1 MLAPMIR
8 TVLLAC
14 LVVVPAVAAGCKSK
28 SKSSSDPGAK
38 TTEPAKAKEPVK
50 PAGTPPP
57 TGEVPVLRWTDSD
70 GELLLASGA
79 GNKLEGPCG
88 LSGTISATEV
98 ELGAGTKQTWTVIER
113 TGNKFSLPKLDWVI
127 EVSPEGTVTHK
138 RGGTETQ
145 LGVVKGID
153 GDDTKLAWF
162 GALVIAAPLIQHKVG
177 IESLD
182 GSTKL
187 YVQGAA
193 DLRAWDA
200 RGATGERIAH
210 KLRDDPRPV
219 FAAKAA
225 FDQSKVTVSRDAG
238 NTYVV
243 DVQRTDDAL
252 KGAFSADRLTIVEQD
267 TGELAVQDGKK
278 LTPFAKLTSR
288 AKCRAHDQ
296 AVTAL
301 LWVYLGTDGMTKRL
315 ATAGKAK

>member
-1 MLAPMIR
+1 MIR
-8 TVLLAC
+8 IALVAC
-14 LVVVPAVAAGCKSK
+14 LVVVPAIAAGCKSK
-28 SKSSSDPGAK
+28 SKSPDQGAK
-38 TTEPAKAKEPVK
+38 TTEPAKPKEPPK

-57 TGEVPVLRWTDSD
+57 TGDVPKLRWTDAE
-70 GELLLASGA
+70 GELLLATGEGS
-79 GNKLEGPCG
+79 KLEGPCG
-88 LSGTISATEV
+88 LTGTISAKEV
-98 ELGAGTKQTWTVIER
+98 ELGAGTKQEWTVIER

-127 EVSPEGTVTHK
+127 EVSPEGMVTHK
-138 RGGTETQ
+138 RGGAETP
-145 LGVVKGID
+145 LGRVEGI
-153 GDDTKLAWF
+153 GSDDTKLAWF

-200 RGATGERIAH
+200 RSATGDRIAH

-225 FDQSKVTVSRDAG
+225 FDQSKVTVTRDAG

-243 DVQRTDDAL
+243 DVKRDDDAL
-252 KGAFSADRLTIVEQD
+252 KAAFDADRYIVVED
-267 TGELAVQDGKK
+267 AKGELALKDHHKK
-278 LTPFAKLTSR
+278 PLTPFARLTSR
-288 AKCRAHDQ
+288 AACRAHDH

-301 LWVYLGTDGMTKRL
+301 VWVYLGTDGTTKRL
-315 ATAGKAK
+315 ATTAKGK

>member
-1 MLAPMIR
+1 MIR
-8 TVLLAC
+8 IVLLAC
-14 LVVVPAVAAGCKSK
+14 LAVASGCKSK
-28 SKSSSDPGAK
+28 TKAPDQGPTAN
-38 TTEPAKAKEPVK
+38 EPAKPKPVEPAK

-70 GELLLASGA
+70 GELLLASGV

-88 LSGTISATEV
+88 LSGTISTTEV
-98 ELGAGTKQTWTVIER
+98 ELGSGTKQTWTQIER
-113 TGNKFSLPKLDWVI
+113 TGNKFSLPRLDWVI

-153 GDDTKLAWF
+153 GDDKKLAWF

-182 GSTKL
+182 GKAKL

-193 DLRAWDA
+193 DLRAWDV
-200 RGATGERIAH
+200 RSETGERIAH

-219 FAAKAA
+219 FATKAP

-238 NTYVV
+238 KTYFV
-243 DVQRTDDAL
+243 DVQRDDDAL
-252 KGAFSADRLTIVEQD
+252 KAAFTGDRSTVIEQDGGVLALQDDKKKLKPFARLT
-267 TGELAVQDGKK
+267 G
-278 LTPFAKLTSR
+278 R
-288 AKCRAHDQ
+288 AACRAHDH

-301 LWVYLGTDGMTKRL
+301 LWVYLGTDGLTKRL
-315 ATAGKAK
+315 ATAGPTK

>member
-1 MLAPMIR
+1 MIR
-8 TVLLAC
+8 IALCASLA
-14 LVVVPAVAAGCKSK
+14 LVAGCKSK
-28 SKSSSDPGAK
+28 PKTTDHGPGAK
-38 TTEPAKAKEPVK
+38 TAELAKPAEPAKPT
-50 PAGTPPP
+50 GTPPP
-57 TGEVPVLRWTDSD
+57 TGDVPALRWTDAD
-70 GELLLASGA
+70 GELLLATGQ

-98 ELGAGTKQTWTVIER
+98 ELGTGGKQAWTVIER
-113 TGNKFSLPKLDWVI
+113 SGNKFSLPRLDWVI
-127 EVSPEGTVTHK
+127 EVSPEGMVSHK

-182 GSTKL
+182 GKAKM

-193 DLRAWDA
+193 DLRAWDV
-200 RGATGERIAH
+200 RGETGERIAH

-219 FAAKAA
+219 FATKAA

-238 NTYVV
+238 KTFFV
-243 DVQRTDDAL
+243 DVKRDDDAL
-252 KGAFSADRLTIVEQD
+252 KAAFSADRVTIVEQD
-267 TGELAVQDGKK
+267 TGELAVQDDKK
-278 LTPFAKLTSR
+278 KQTPFAKLTSR
-288 AKCRAHDQ
+288 AACRAHDQ

-301 LWVYLGTDGMTKRL
+301 LWTYLGTDGLTKRL
-315 ATAGKAK
+315 AAAGKPATP

>member
-1 MLAPMIR
+1 MLRTMIR
-8 TVLLAC
+8 NVLLAC
-14 LVVVPAVAAGCKSK
+14 LAVVPTVAAGCKSK
-28 SKSSSDPGAK
+28 STASDQGAK
-38 TTEPAKAKEPVK
+38 TTEPVKPKEPVK

-57 TGEVPVLRWTDSD
+57 TGDVPVLRWTDSD
-70 GELLLASGA
+70 GELLLATGV

-88 LSGTISATEV
+88 LTGTISATEV

-113 TGNKFSLPKLDWVI
+113 TANKFSLPKLDWVI

-153 GDDTKLAWF
+153 GDDKKLAWF

-182 GSTKL
+182 GKTQL

-193 DLRAWDA
+193 DLRAWDV
-200 RGATGERIAH
+200 RGTTGERIAH

-219 FAAKAA
+219 FATKAT

-238 NTYVV
+238 KRYVV
-243 DVQRTDDAL
+243 DVQRADDAL
-252 KGAFSADRLTIVEQD
+252 KGAFSADHLTIVEQD
-267 TGELAVQDGKK
+267 TGELALQDGKK

-288 AKCRAHDQ
+288 AACRAHDQ
-296 AVTAL
+296 AVNAL

-315 ATAGKAK
+315 ATAGKPK